1 MLFMVKGFI
10 RFKLKYR
17 TRGGCVDRRIL
28 EKRNAVLGKE
38 FDTNTCGKCVVI
50 EYNRKR
56 DVLVR
61 FLEPHCIVRC
71 CIGNLE
77 RGGVF
82 NPMFPSFYGK
92 GYIGVG
98 EYSSRDKAAFTL
110 WCGILQRIYDEKTF
124 EKNLAY
130 RGVTLQEDWLNF
142 QNFAAW
148 CYNQPFFNTK
158 DRKGKVYHMD
168 KDILV
173 KGNKTYSSDVCCFVP
188 QEINTLLTLRSKH
201 RGSYPIGV
209 SLLKRSGKFLAKVN
223 YYGNPIRLGVYDTP
237 EEAFQAYKHA
247 KETYIKEVAEKWK
260 GKIDDRVYE
269 ALMNWEILIDD

>member
-1 MLFMVKGFI
+1 MVKVLTQ
-10 RFKLKYR
+10 FKLKYSVR
-17 TRGGCVDRRIL
+17 RDYVDRRIL
-28 EKRNAVLGKE
+28 EKRDAVLGKE

-61 FLEPHCIVRC
+61 FFEPHCIVRC

-110 WCGILQRIYDEKTF
+110 WCGILQRLYDEKTL
-124 EKNLAY
+124 EKNSAY
-130 RGVTLQEDWLNF
+130 MGVTLQEDWLNF

-158 DRKGKVYHMD
+158 DPKGKVYHMD

-188 QEINTLLTLRSKH
+188 QEVNTLLTLRSKH
-201 RGSYPIGV
+201 RGKYPLGV
-209 SLLKRSGKFLAKVN
+209 SFNAGCHKFTAN
-223 YYGNPIRLGVYDTP
+223 ISCYGEQKRLGVHKTP
-237 EEAFQAYKHA
+237 EEAFQAYKKA
-247 KETYIKEVAEKWK
+247 KEAYIKDVAEKWR
-260 GKIDDRVYE
+260 GRIGDRVYE
-269 ALMNWEILIDD
+269 ALMKWEISIDD